1 MAQATYM
8 ALTQPVESVIRL
20 IRGHRV
26 ILDADLAR
34 IYGVPTK
41 RLNEAVKR
49 NRHRFPPDFMF
60 QLTQVEAQNLLRS
73 RSRFATLK
81 RGQNIKYLPCAFTE
95 HGAIQAA
102 NVLSSEQAVQMGV
115 FVVRAFLKMRET
127 LGSHRDLAQ
136 KLDELERNLTSRLS
150 RDEKVLEYVLSELH
164 KLMNPPEPPRKQ
176 IGFQVRERRAIY
188 RVRRR

>member
-1 MAQATYM
+1 M

>member
-1 MAQATYM
+1 M

-49 NRHRFPPDFMF
+49 NQHRFPPDFMF
-60 QLTQVEAQNLLRS
+60 QLTQDETDDLLRS
-73 RSRFATLK
+73 RSQSATLK
-81 RGQNIKYLPCAFTE
+81 RGHNIKYLPCAFTE
-95 HGAIQAA
+95 HGAVQAA
-102 NVLSSEQAVQMGV
+102 NVLNSEQAVQMGV
-115 FVVRAFLKMRET
+115 FVVRAFVKMRET
-127 LGSHRDLAQ
+127 LAAHRDLAG
-136 KLDELERNLTSRLS
+136 KLDEFERSLTARLAK
-150 RDEKVLEYVLSELH
+150 DEKVLEYVLSELH